1 MNAIKTILS
10 TPSISLTLVALV
22 SFTSLAAAFIAEGIL
37 ELEPCILCIYQRY
50 PFAIGLCLGLIGLA
64 LRKKT
69 NTTRALLGICGINFL
84 INSIIASYHTG
95 VEQHW
100 WKSAVEGC
108 SVVFLED
115 SGSKSILENIMSAPM
130 GDCSKIPWQ
139 DPILG
144 LSMANYNIALCF
156 GLFIFCIAS
165 AVIISKP
172 QQKSSYSA

>member
-1 MNAIKTILS
+1 MKAAFSNPTLS
-10 TPSISLTLVALV
+10 FSLIAFISFA
-22 SFTSLAAAFIAEGIL
+22 SLAAAFIAEGLL

-50 PFAIGLCLGLIGLA
+50 PFVIGLFLGLVGLG
-64 LRKKT
+64 LRKKKKIAT
-69 NTTRALLGICGINFL
+69 ALLGICSINFL
-84 INSIIASYHTG
+84 INSLIASYHTG

-108 SVVFLED
+108 SVVFLDD

-165 AVIISKP
+165 AIMVAKTRPLHSEE
-172 QQKSSYSA
+172 S